1 MIWNDA
7 STSWQRINMKRI
19 AIPLVLM
26 LLTTPLFAE
35 QEAVVVL
42 QSTVTGNQ
50 EQPKVLYIVP
60 WQHPDGPESLYRPME
75 SLVDDVFKPLER
87 VEFVRELNYRE
98 MLNESQTAAVQGQ

>member
-1 MIWNDA
+1 
-7 STSWQRINMKRI
+7 MKHAR
-19 AIPLVLM
+19 
-26 LLTTPLFAE
+26 LLALLLFLSGPSFAE
-35 QEAVVVL
+35 EEAVVVL

-60 WQHPDGPESLYRPME
+60 WQRPDGPEALYRPME

-98 MLNESQTAAVQGQ
+98 MLNASQAAVVQQ

>member
-1 MIWNDA
+1 
-7 STSWQRINMKRI
+7 MKRVFSRFL
-19 AIPLVLM
+19 AIPVLTM
-26 LLTTPLFAE
+26 SLASPVLAE

-98 MLNESQTAAVQGQ
+98 MLKESQTTAVQ